1 LSDTFSGRIELHKA
15 ESVGSARSGR
25 DVIAYLPP
33 GYAVEQSHYPVLYLN
48 DGQNLF
54 DPTTAFLGN
63 DWGLGVVADGLIRS
77 GAIQSLIIVGIYN
90 RGEKRTLDYTPV
102 RDSRGNGGGAKA
114 YGRWI
119 REHLKPFI
127 DHRYRTLTDPAHTAL
142 GGSSL
147 GGLVSL
153 FLGLSNPETFG
164 KLLVMSPS
172 VWWAGRAI
180 LRTVAKLRHKLP
192 LKIWLDMGTCEGRA
206 PEICVRDAAE
216 LCRALVAKGWRLG
229 DDLAYLE
236 EEGAAHDEK
245 AWGARMP
252 EALRFLFPPVTSPVA
267 NAGSLRTRRSL
278 ARAR

>member
-1 LSDTFSGRIELHKA
+1 MSHTFSGRIEIHKA
-15 ESVGSARSGR
+15 GSARSAR
-25 DVIAYLPP
+25 DVVVYLPP
-33 GYAVEQSHYPVLYLN
+33 GYAIEQSHFPVLYLN

-63 DWGLGVVADGLIRS
+63 DWGLGTVADGLIRS
-77 GAIQSLIIVGIYN
+77 GEIQPLIVVGIYN
-90 RGEKRTLDYTPV
+90 RGNKRAFDYTPV
-102 RDSRGNGGGAKA
+102 RDSRGDGGGATA

-127 DHRYRTLTDPAHTAL
+127 DHRYRTLASPAHTGL

-153 FLGLSNPETFG
+153 HLGLLNPKTFG

-180 LRTVAKLRHKLP
+180 LKTVAKLRDKP
-192 LKIWLDMGTCEGRA
+192 PVKIWLDIGTCEGRS
-206 PEICVRDAAE
+206 PEICVRDVAE
-216 LCRALVAKGWRLG
+216 LRRSLVAKGWRLG

-236 EEGAAHDEK
+236 AEGAAHDEK

-252 EALRFLFPPVTSPVA
+252 EALGFLFPPVTPDPPS
-267 NAGSLRTRRSL
+267 SDSRRTQRSL
-278 ARAR
+278 ARAL

>member
-1 LSDTFSGRIELHKA
+1 LSHTFSGRIELHKA
-15 ESVGSARSGR
+15 GSLASGPSAR
-25 DVIAYLPP
+25 DVILYLPP
-33 GYAVEQSHYPVLYLN
+33 AYSVEQSHFPVLYLN

-63 DWGLGVVADGLIRS
+63 DWGLGLAADGLIRS
-77 GAIQSLIIVGIYN
+77 GEIQPLIIAGIYN
-90 RGEKRTLDYTPV
+90 RGEKRALDYTPV
-102 RDSRGNGGGAKA
+102 RDSRGNGGGAAA

-127 DHRYRTLTDPAHTAL
+127 DHRYRTLAGPAHTGL

-153 FLGLSNPETFG
+153 YLGLRYPQTFG

-172 VWWAGRAI
+172 VWWSRKAI
-180 LRTVAKLRHKLP
+180 LKNVANLRRKPP
-192 LKIWLDMGTCEGRA
+192 LKIWLDTGTCEGRA
-206 PEICVRDAAE
+206 PEACVKDAAE
-216 LCRALVAKGWRLG
+216 LCRSLVAKGWRLG

-236 EEGAAHDEK
+236 AEGAAHDEK

-252 EALRFLFPPVTSPVA
+252 EALRFLFPPVIESPA
-267 NAGSLRTRRSL
+267 NSGSIRTRRSSAL
-278 ARAR
+278 AQ